1 MKGLK
6 LSINKILQSVS
17 GGIFGLLSITF
28 GFTGDIIAFL
38 LFPGYD
44 FTKKAVSYLCKG
56 PGGIYFQ
63 IGSIFSGIFAVLF
76 VISLGRTFDEDG
88 INEKLRKNTIYIA
101 LVSCISLIILG
112 AFCGPNPIIALIHGV
127 FAFISW
133 LFGLFYISLF
143 SLLMMKDSKFP
154 KNLAYLGF
162 IVSFLLLVLL
172 ILFIL
177 HFFEAT
183 NFLVLIL
190 PSIEWID
197 TLAIIFWYFIVST
210 YMIYNKI

>member
-1 MKGLK
+1 LKGLK
-6 LSINKILQSVS
+6 SSINKFLHSVS
-17 GGIFGLLSITF
+17 GGVFGLLSITF
-28 GFTGDIIAFL
+28 GLTGDIIAFL

-44 FTKKAVSYLCKG
+44 LTKKAVSYLCKG

-63 IGSIFSGIFAVLF
+63 IGSVFSGIFAILF
-76 VISLGRTFDEDG
+76 VIALGRSFDEDEV
-88 INEKLRKNTIYIA
+88 NKKLRKNTIYIA
-101 LVSCISLIILG
+101 LVSCISLVILG

-133 LFGLFYISLF
+133 LFGLFYILIF
-143 SLLMMKDSKFP
+143 SLLMMKDSKFH
-154 KNLAYLGF
+154 KNLAYIGF

-172 ILFIL
+172 IIFIL
-177 HFFEAT
+177 HFIEVT
-183 NFLVLIL
+183 HFLVLVL

-197 TLAIIFWYFIVST
+197 TFAIILWYFIIST

>member
-6 LSINKILQSVS
+6 STTNKIIESVS
-17 GGIFGLLSITF
+17 AGVFGLLSITF
-28 GFTGDIIAFL
+28 GLTGDIIAFL

-56 PGGIYFQ
+56 PGGLYFQ
-63 IGSIFSGIFAVLF
+63 VGSIISGIFAILF
-76 VISLGRTFDEDG
+76 VIALGKTFDEEG
-88 INEKLRKNTIYIA
+88 ISEKFQKNTIYIA
-101 LVSCISLIILG
+101 LVSCMSLVILG
-112 AFCGPNPIIALIHGV
+112 AFCGPNPIVALTHGI

-133 LFGLFYISLF
+133 FFGLFYISLF
-143 SLLMMKDSKFP
+143 SLLMLKDSKFS

-172 ILFIL
+172 IIFIL
-177 HFFEAT
+177 HFFEVT
-183 NFLVLIL
+183 HFLVIIL
-190 PSIEWID
+190 PTIEWID
-197 TLAIIFWYFIVST
+197 TFAIILWYFIIST

>member
-1 MKGLK
+1 MKGLN
-6 LSINKILQSVS
+6 SVINKILQSVS
-17 GGIFGLLSITF
+17 GGVFGLLSIIF
-28 GFTGDIIAFL
+28 GITGDIIAFL

-63 IGSIFSGIFAVLF
+63 IGSVFSGIFAILF
-76 VISLGRTFDEDG
+76 VIALGRTFDEDG
-88 INEKLRKNTIYIA
+88 INEKLRKNTILIA
-101 LVSCISLIILG
+101 LVSCASLVILG
-112 AFCGPNPIIALIHGV
+112 GFCGSNPIVALIHGT

-133 LFGLFYISLF
+133 LFGLLYISLF
-143 SLLMMKDSKFP
+143 SLLIMKDSKFS

-172 ILFIL
+172 IIFIL
-177 HFFEAT
+177 HFFKAT
-183 NFLVLIL
+183 NFLVIIL

-197 TLAIIFWYFIVST
+197 TFAIILWYFIIST
-210 YMIYNKI
+210 YMIYKKI